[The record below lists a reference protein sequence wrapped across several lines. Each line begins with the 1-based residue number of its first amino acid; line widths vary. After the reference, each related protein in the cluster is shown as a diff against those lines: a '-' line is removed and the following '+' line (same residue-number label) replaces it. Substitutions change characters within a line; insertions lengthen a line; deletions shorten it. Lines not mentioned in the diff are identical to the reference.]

1 MKYMLYSAEINGE
14 KRVVVAESHE
24 DGFLMFG
31 KQFGVIPEVITLE
44 KFVDP

>member
-14 KRVVVAESHE
+14 RKIVVAESHE
-24 DGFLMFG
+24 DGFIRFG
-31 KQFGVIPEVITLE
+31 EQFGIVPEVITLE